1 MFAKY
6 RGYDYLYIPSTR
18 KAEIITTDKKKIDS
32 SFAHDSNLYF
42 KKIRE
47 EELSDIYNAE
57 IWVTY
62 HTNIHDTP
70 TQWKLRSDNP
80 MLSNDEV
87 ALIFAEGILSGWD
100 VLEKNVCCKAVLLSD
115 VSSAKVVLTHKK
127 KDGKVLENRITEEI
141 SIDASDLVEYIEKY
155 SKFNV

>member
-6 RGYDYLYIPSTR
+6 NGYDYLYIPSAR

-32 SFAHDSNLYF
+32 SFAHNSNLYF

-47 EELSDIYNAE
+47 EELSDIYNTE

-62 HTNIHDTP
+62 HANIPDTP
-70 TQWKLRSDNP
+70 TQWKLGSDNSII
-80 MLSNDEV
+80 SNNKV
-87 ALIFAEGILSGWD
+87 VLIFAEGILPGWD
-100 VLEKNVCCKAVLLSD
+100 VLEKNVCCKAVLLSE
-115 VSSAKVVLTHKK
+115 VSSAKVVLSYKK
-127 KDGKVLENRITEEI
+127 KDSKVLERHLIEEI
-141 SIDASDLVEYIEKY
+141 SIDTSDLAECIEKY